1 MRVIFAGGGTAGHI
15 LPAII
20 VAEELK
26 KKNVDMYFIVSNRG
40 IEREILIKKG
50 YPFYEQKLRP
60 FKRTNIVNQIISVL
74 LIFIESIKLL
84 SIIRKKEKI
93 LLLGGFASLPAGI
106 AGAIKKCDIYIHE
119 QNSSMG
125 LANKIFAP
133 LANKVFLSFENTKNA
148 KGRLLYTG
156 YPVRQEFKLI
166 RRKEKFEK
174 RLLVLGGS
182 QGSRK
187 INQLIVSCALILLEK
202 GYHIAHQTGK
212 KLYEETMELYKNEGL
227 SNIKVLNIFPFYDN
241 VASLYNWADIV
252 IARAGAGTIFEV
264 LSAKRPTIFIPLKSS
279 ADNHQYINALYASKS
294 GYTFIL
300 KEDDANVESL
310 VKLICHIADKYDC
323 EIKHNLDDRQN
334 VSATE
339 KIMEAMNVI

>member
-1 MRVIFAGGGTAGHI
+1 MRIIFAGGGTAGHI
-15 LPAII
+15 LPAIVI
-20 VAEELK
+20 AEELK
-26 KKNVDMYFIVSNRG
+26 KRNVDIYFIVSNRG
-40 IEREILIKKG
+40 IERDMLIKKG
-50 YPFYEQKLRP
+50 FSFYEQKLRP
-60 FKRTNIVNQIISVL
+60 FKRTNIANQIISVL
-74 LIFIESIKLL
+74 LIFVESVKLL
-84 SIIRKKEKI
+84 RIIKKREKI

-106 AGAIKKCDIYIHE
+106 AGTLKRCDIYIHE

-133 LANKVFLSFENTKNA
+133 LAKKVFLSFENTKNA
-148 KGRLLYTG
+148 KGKLFYTG

-166 RRKEKFEK
+166 NKKEKFEK

-187 INQLIVSCALILLEK
+187 INQLIVSSALILLEK

-212 KLYEETMELYKNEGL
+212 KLYEETMALYRNEGL
-227 SNIKVLNIFPFYDN
+227 SNIKLLNIFPFYDN

-252 IARAGAGTIFEV
+252 IARAGAGTIFEI

-279 ADNHQYINALYASKS
+279 ADNHQLINAVYASKS
-294 GYTFIL
+294 GFTFIL

-310 VKLICHIADKYDC
+310 VTLICYIADKYDI
-323 EIKHNLDDRQN
+323 EIKQKLACVQNLN
-334 VSATE
+334 ASE
-339 KIMEAMNVI
+339 KMMEAMNVI